1 MDIFEIEPALAN
13 IVNKARAERHNNYHR
28 RLDAYSTAKDEARYL
43 VGFEAQ
49 NEELRNHVAWERF
62 VIRLSDALNI

>member
-1 MDIFEIEPALAN
+1 MDIFEIEPTLAN
-13 IVNKARAERHNNYHR
+13 IVNKARAERRNNYHR
-28 RLDAYSTAKDEARYL
+28 RLDAYSAAKDEARYL

-62 VIRLSDALNI
+62 VICLSDALNI